1 LIIEVMEGKEL
12 TSQPLGEHNMATLTY
27 WYCECRD
34 DDDAYSIIS
43 KTKTD
48 ALAQR
53 QARGENRFEAPVK
66 KTLHYKD
73 AFDLLDWATGEAGG
87 RGCGTTN

>member
-1 LIIEVMEGKEL
+1 MEGKEL

-53 QARGENRFEAPVK
+53 EARGESRFEAPVK